1 MGLDMFLTRVSDK
14 TEVAYWRKA
23 NQIHNWFVENVQNGN
38 DDGGTY
44 EVSGHKLKELV
55 DLCKEVMQSKEK
67 AEELLPTR
75 EGFFFGSTD
84 YDEYYFG
91 DVKRTI
97 EKLENINEHE
107 TYEYYA
113 WW

>member
-44 EVSGHKLKELV
+44 EVSGKKLKKLV
-55 DLCKEVMQSKEK
+55 DLCKEVLQSPEK

-84 YDEYYFG
+84 YDKYYFE
-91 DVKRTI
+91 DLRDTI
-97 EKLENINEHE
+97 EKLKSISDEEA
-107 TYEYYA
+107 YEYYA